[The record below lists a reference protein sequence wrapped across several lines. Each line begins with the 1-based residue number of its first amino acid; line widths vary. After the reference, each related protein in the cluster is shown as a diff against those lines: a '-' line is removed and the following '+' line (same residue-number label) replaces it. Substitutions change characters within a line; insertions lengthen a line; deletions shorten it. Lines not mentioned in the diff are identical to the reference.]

1 MQATT
6 SQDKFLTVPIP
17 RQFVMKDSDFHQFIN
32 IKAILKQTLRIEVS
46 YKEHEELDNGKY
58 VATFTVTDWGIIN
71 ASQLDTIRAK

>member
-6 SQDKFLTVPIP
+6 TQDQYLNIIIP
-17 RQFVMKDSDFHQFIN
+17 RQFTVKDSDFHQFIN
-32 IKAILKQTLRIEVS
+32 IKTILKQTLRIEVS

-71 ASQLDTIRAK
+71 RAK